1 MNLAELSELSKL
13 VLGETWVKHHPLLSI
28 QRKGGVKVTLPPRYR
43 KRLGRLVLP
52 KLPRKLKK
60 RFLSNPGGFK
70 PTLESVY
77 IYFYVKWL
85 QPRLDAAM
93 DKAFDDGL
101 NALLQK
107 EDQSMLKLMEKARSA
122 KL

>member
-13 VLGETWVKHHPLLSI
+13 VIGETWVKHHPLLSL
-28 QRKGGVKVTLPPRYR
+28 QRKGGVKVTLAPRYR

-70 PTLESVY
+70 PTLETVY
-77 IYFYVKWL
+77 IHFYMKWL

-101 NALLQK
+101 
-107 EDQSMLKLMEKARSA
+107 KLCYSKRIRVC
-122 KL
+122 